1 MTVGETALDPSTGP
15 RLSVELEIPPPP
27 AAVRIMLSG
36 ELDSEEVA
44 GLQRA
49 VAALPLDGDDRDLR
63 VEAPALTFVDSAGI
77 RALLVFRERA
87 ERSGVRV
94 VIGRVTH
101 NVYRVMQIAGL
112 VEVFEISDPAK
123 AE

>member
-1 MTVGETALDPSTGP
+1 VTVGETALDPSTSP

-27 AAVRIMLSG
+27 AAARIMLSG

-77 RALLVFRERA
+77 RALPSSGSGPNGRA
-87 ERSGVRV
+87 C
-94 VIGRVTH
+94 
-101 NVYRVMQIAGL
+101 AW
-112 VEVFEISDPAK
+112 
-123 AE
+123 